1 MEKKLEEIKKLQNEI
16 CQLKENAAKLESEK
30 TNLENVKNGQ
40 IKELVSYYAKI
51 RILISLIEMTFFVL
65 KEQKIEEL
73 NLTLTNTTKDLT
85 EKKVEATTALETEIK
100 KLKEA
105 VSKLETDKSALE
117 SLKNSQISDLVRLI

>member
-1 MEKKLEEIKKLQNEI
+1 
-16 CQLKENAAKLESEK
+16 
-30 TNLENVKNGQ
+30 
-40 IKELVSYYAKI
+40 
-51 RILISLIEMTFFVL
+51 MTFFVL